1 MGSDKLKD
9 RMAKAYFNV
18 FNSGDGATV
27 LEDLYRS
34 FMDRCSHDETDPDPH
49 QTAFREGQRSVVIL
63 IKALMAEGML
73 KPDTGDRGDLN
84 TPTFTG

>member
-1 MGSDKLKD
+1 MGQDPVKDK
-9 RMAKAYFNV
+9 MTKAYYNTF
-18 FNSGDGATV
+18 SQGEGAIV
-27 LEDLYRS
+27 LGDLYAS

-73 KPDTGDRGDLN
+73 NPETADSG
-84 TPTFTG
+84 